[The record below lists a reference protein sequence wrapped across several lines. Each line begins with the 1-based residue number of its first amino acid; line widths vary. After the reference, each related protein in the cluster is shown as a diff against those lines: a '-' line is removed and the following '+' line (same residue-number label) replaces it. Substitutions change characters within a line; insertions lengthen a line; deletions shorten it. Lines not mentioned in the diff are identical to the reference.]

1 MSVDLLR
8 RLRESKAFD
17 PTPTP
22 DRMSQVHVPF
32 DSLTDSTG
40 GEYEHRFVD
49 AVLRRER
56 VALIGASGSGKS
68 SITEFVLNGPQAEN
82 VAALRIRLGMQSD
95 SLISDPAEFPRLLVN
110 TIARRLEENKAVQ
123 KVAREVRGASRRP
136 VKVSVGAGLPWLV
149 GNLGVELGSVVN
161 EPLQGEEVLEQ
172 AVRVLELISHSGLVP
187 TLVLDDTDQWIRRPG
202 IGTDPEPRIA
212 LFFGPTLRMI
222 AERLPAAC
230 VIAVHDEY
238 VSNPHYKQAREFLDT
253 RITLPTLADHR
264 MLGRIVTKRAR
275 NAVGDSSIRRGEVID
290 EDGLRR
296 LFDHYGADRS
306 VRRELRLSVL
316 QDALARACD
325 AGADVVG
332 AEHVVSAIA
341 AG

>member
-1 MSVDLLR
+1 MSADLLR

-40 GEYEHRFVD
+40 GEYEQRFVA

-68 SITEFVLNGPQAEN
+68 SITEFVLNGQQAEN
-82 VAALRIRLGMQSD
+82 VAALRIRLGMQTD

-136 VKVSVGAGLPWLV
+136 VKVSVGAGLPWLA
-149 GNLGVELGSVVN
+149 GNLGIELGSVVN

-202 IGTDPEPRIA
+202 IGTVV
-212 LFFGPTLRMI
+212 LRPDV
-222 AERLPAAC
+222 ENDR
-230 VIAVHDEY
+230 
-238 VSNPHYKQAREFLDT
+238 
-253 RITLPTLADHR
+253 
-264 MLGRIVTKRAR
+264 RA
-275 NAVGDSSIRRGEVID
+275 
-290 EDGLRR
+290 
-296 LFDHYGADRS
+296 
-306 VRRELRLSVL
+306 
-316 QDALARACD
+316 
-325 AGADVVG
+325 
-332 AEHVVSAIA
+332 A
-341 AG
+341 AGRVCHRSARRVRQQPSLRASA